1 MTKAELINVFK
12 TESKTLERKYSDRT
26 INTYLEFIDKFI
38 DSLNG
43 KDVSM
48 ATERDVRMF
57 LFPYNERSES
67 TYNLCVASL
76 KAFFDILSH
85 SIFVEE
91 NYISVNPMINIR
103 SISSPTNIKPTFTI
117 DMDTYHKILNG
128 CKNPR
133 DYAIVTCLMNL
144 GLRKHELIA
153 LTLDQYLNRD
163 EDNGI
168 LLTVTKGSKNRMIY
182 LNDNVCNAIDNY
194 LKVRKESEY
203 DNLFISNGG
212 KPMDSSCV
220 YRTLK
225 VCAKRGGVDK
235 EVIDNLH
242 PHTLRASCATVNI
255 QNGVPITVVASMLGH
270 SKVDVTFSHYID
282 RNNIGVKET
291 MLGMVV

>member
-12 TESKTLERKYSDRT
+12 TESKTLERRYSDRT

-76 KAFFDILSH
+76 RTFFDILSH

-91 NYISVNPMINIR
+91 DYITKNPMDNIR
-103 SISSPTNIKPTFTI
+103 SVNCRNNTRDTYTI
-117 DMDTYHKILNG
+117 TVDDYHKIVNG

-133 DYAIVTCLMNL
+133 DKAIVTCLMNL
-144 GLRKHELIA
+144 GLREHELIA
-153 LTLDQYLNRD
+153 LTVDQYLNRGD
-163 EDNGI
+163 DNEVV
-168 LLTVTKGSKNRMIY
+168 LTVTKGSKQRVVY
-182 LNDNVCNAIDNY
+182 LNNSVCNAIDEY
-194 LKVRKESEY
+194 LSVRKESEY

-212 KPMDSSCV
+212 KPMSPSCI

-225 VCAKRGGVDK
+225 VCAKRGGLDD
-235 EVIDNLH
+235 ETINILH
-242 PHTLRASCATVNI
+242 PHTLRASCATINI

-270 SKVDVTFSHYID
+270 STIDVTFSHYIN
-282 RNNIGVKET
+282 RNSIGVKET